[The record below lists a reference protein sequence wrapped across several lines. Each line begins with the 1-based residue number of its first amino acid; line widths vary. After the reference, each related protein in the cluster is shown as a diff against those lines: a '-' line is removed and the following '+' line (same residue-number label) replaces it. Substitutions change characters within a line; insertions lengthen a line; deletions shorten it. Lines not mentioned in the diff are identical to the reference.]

1 MPWVVFHSSMLNV
14 TDMSSQSRHWQL
26 AAVIVTATAV
36 FVADASLPR
45 GFALWLLYLPLSL
58 ACLWL
63 GGTKAAI
70 SAAAVCS
77 FLLVLGGLVPR
88 DGIAIGYTVFV
99 RTLGLVTLWA
109 AVLGARAHYIR
120 SSAELRA
127 QAEALQLEIA
137 TRKQTER
144 ELLERSER
152 FELVMSG
159 VRDAI
164 WDWDVPGRR
173 IYLSP
178 RWKRIRGLNEDE
190 VGDSENEWLSRI
202 HPDDHTRVIAAV
214 REHLDGRTLGFAEEY
229 RTQCKDGTWKWIHH
243 RGTALRDASGKV
255 IRMAGSETDITER
268 RRAEQALRDSEQRF
282 RAIVES
288 CVDGIVTAD
297 ERGIINS
304 VNPAALHMFG
314 YVSHELMGQEL
325 DVLTP
330 PLVHGSGESSLAS
343 CMIPDS
349 GLFVG
354 SSREVM
360 IIRKD
365 GSEFPA
371 HVTVTEFRARGQ
383 QRYAGFV
390 RDISERK
397 MLERQLLLISE
408 REQTRIGMDLHDDLG
423 QQITAMSIINDVM
436 LSRLK
441 AKGVPEA
448 ATAARLAELLYGARG
463 QVRRIAKGLHPVEP
477 DPKGLMAAIELHL
490 ANVAKG
496 SGAVC
501 TLECPVPVL
510 MTDNDTAT
518 HLFRIV
524 QEAVHNAVRHAR
536 PSRITVRLQCPAQH
550 VVLEIENDGP
560 VVSDVTDEEMQ
571 GLGLRTMRYRSGAM
585 KGVFE
590 MRHPA
595 SGGTIIR
602 CVVPVSSASAVNGA
616 SPRERDRVL
625 SPST

>member
-1 MPWVVFHSSMLNV
+1 MLNDS
-14 TDMSSQSRHWQL
+14 TMSSRTKHWRL
-26 AAVIVTATAV
+26 VAVIVTATAV
-36 FVADASLPR
+36 FVADSLLPR
-45 GFALWLLYLPLSL
+45 GYALWLLYTPLSL

-63 GGTKAAI
+63 GGTRA
-70 SAAAVCS
+70 SVTAAAVCS
-77 FLLVLGGLVPR
+77 VLLCIGALVPR
-88 DGIAIGYTVFV
+88 EGVPVSYTIFG
-99 RTLGLVTLWA
+99 RSLGLVTLWA
-109 AVLGARAHYIR
+109 AVLGARAYYVR

-127 QAEALQLEIA
+127 HARALQQEIA
-137 TRKQTER
+137 SRMQTER
-144 ELLERSER
+144 ELLERTER
-152 FELVMSG
+152 FERVLSG

-164 WDWDVPGRR
+164 WDWDVTGRR
-173 IYLSP
+173 IFLSP

-202 HPDDHTRVIAAV
+202 HPDDHPRVIAAI
-214 REHLDGRTLGFAEEY
+214 RDHMEGRTLGFAEEY
-229 RTQCKDGTWKWIHH
+229 RTLCKDGTWKWIHH

-255 IRMAGSETDITER
+255 VRMAGSETDITER

-288 CVDGIVTAD
+288 CADGIVTAD
-297 ERGIINS
+297 EQGIINTA
-304 VNPAALHMFG
+304 NPAALAMFG
-314 YVSHELMGQEL
+314 YSNQELVGQEL

-330 PLVHGSGESSLAS
+330 PLVHTSGESSLAS

-349 GLFVG
+349 GEFHG
-354 SSREVM
+354 SNLEVVVV
-360 IIRKD
+360 RKD

-371 HVTVTEFRARGQ
+371 HVTVTEFRSRGQ
-383 QRYAGFV
+383 RRFAGFV

-397 MLERQLLLISE
+397 MLERQLLVISE

-436 LSRLK
+436 CSRLK
-441 AKGVPEA
+441 ARGAAEA
-448 ATAARLAELLYGARG
+448 VTAARLAELLYDARA
-463 QVRRIAKGLHPVEP
+463 QVRRIARGLHPVEA

-490 ANVAKG
+490 AGVAKG

-501 TLECPVPVL
+501 EFDCPSPVL
-510 MTDNDTAT
+510 IPDNDSAT

-536 PSRITVRLQCPAQH
+536 PSKITVRLKCPARH

-560 VVSDVTDEEMQ
+560 TVSDVTDEEMQ
-571 GLGLRTMRYRSGAM
+571 GLGLRTMRYRSEAM

-595 SGGTIIR
+595 SGGTVIR
-602 CVVPVSSASAVNGA
+602 CVVPLQPMAALSSTST
-616 SPRERDRVL
+616 RERDRPL
-625 SPST
+625 SAVP

>member
-1 MPWVVFHSSMLNV
+1 
-14 TDMSSQSRHWQL
+14 MSTRSTHWRL
-26 AAVIVTATAV
+26 AAVIITAGSV
-36 FVADASLPR
+36 FVADTCLPR
-45 GFALWLLYLPLSL
+45 GFALWLLYTPLSL

-63 GGTKAAI
+63 GGTGAAVA
-70 SAAAVCS
+70 AAAVCS
-77 FLLVLGGLVPR
+77 VLLCIGALIPR
-88 DGIAIGYTVFV
+88 DGIDFFFTVFV
-99 RTLGLVTLWA
+99 RGLGLVTMWA
-109 AVLGARAHYIR
+109 AVLGARAYYIR

-127 QAEALQLEIA
+127 RADALQQEIA
-137 TRKQTER
+137 TRKLTEL
-144 ELLERSER
+144 ELLERTER

-173 IYLSP
+173 VYLSP

-190 VGDSENEWLSRI
+190 VGDSENEWISRI
-202 HPDDHTRVIAAV
+202 HPDDHARVISAV
-214 REHLDGRTLGFAEEY
+214 KEHLEGLTVGFAEEY
-229 RTQCKDGTWKWIHH
+229 RTRCKDGSWKWIHH
-243 RGTALRDASGKV
+243 RGTALRDATGKV
-255 IRMAGSETDITER
+255 VRMAGAETDITER

-288 CVDGIVTAD
+288 CVDAIVTAD
-297 ERGIINS
+297 ERGIINT
-304 VNPAALHMFG
+304 VNTAAQTMFG
-314 YVSHELMGQEL
+314 YSGQELVGQEL

-349 GLFVG
+349 ELFVG
-354 SSREVM
+354 SGREVTVV
-360 IIRKD
+360 RKD

-371 HVTVTEFRARGQ
+371 HITVTEFKSRGQ
-383 QRYAGFV
+383 RRFAGFV

-397 MLERQLLLISE
+397 MLERQLLMISE

-436 LSRLK
+436 CSRLK
-441 AKGVPEA
+441 ARDAPEA
-448 ATAARLAELLYGARG
+448 VTAARLAELLYNARY
-463 QVRRIAKGLHPVEP
+463 QVRRIARGLHPVEA
-477 DPKGLMAAIELHL
+477 DPKGLMAAIEMHL
-490 ANVAKG
+490 LSVAKA

-501 TLECPVPVL
+501 TLECPAPVL
-510 MTDNDTAT
+510 MADNDTAT

-536 PSRITVRLQCPAQH
+536 PSRITVRLQRPHQH
-550 VVLEIENDGP
+550 VVLEIDNDGP

-571 GLGLRTMRYRSGAM
+571 GLGLRTMRYRSEAM

-595 SGGTIIR
+595 SGGTVIR
-602 CVVPVSSASAVNGA
+602 CVVPVPVIQPVIGA
-616 SPRERDRVL
+616 SPNDRERVIM
-625 SPST
+625 SPSA